1 MANTFKLKTMSGVSE
16 TGPVLQTLYTVPN
29 SPSTTTIILSLN
41 LCNNHSEAVK
51 ATVNI
56 ESNTSD
62 TETNTDVNIQ
72 KDIVVG
78 GGGSVEMMTGNKYVL
93 QATDVLKISSSV
105 AGMLDASLSIMEIT

>member
-1 MANTFKLKTMSGVSE
+1 MANTFKLKTKSGVSE
-16 TGPVLQTLYTVPN
+16 TGPVLQTLYTVPG
-29 SPSTTTIILSLN
+29 STTTIILSLN

>member
-1 MANTFKLKTMSGVSE
+1 MANTFKLKTKSGVS
-16 TGPVLQTLYTVPN
+16 TQAFTLQTLYTVPG
-29 SPSTTTIILSLN
+29 STTTIILSLN

-62 TETNTDVNIQ
+62 TETNSDVNIQ

-93 QATDVLKISSSV
+93 QATDVLKVSSSV